1 MWFWIFKNVLL
12 SILFIL
18 GFQYLVKYLKDTFTV
33 RKIKTNDN
41 QIEQYKT
48 ILNEFQEQMNK
59 KSLTTSRR
67 IEAETETLSKNDIH
81 ALEEDLSDFLAQIS
95 G

>member
-12 SILFIL
+12 SIFFIL

-59 KSLTTSRR
+59 KSLTMSTR
-67 IEAETETLSKNDIH
+67 IETETLSKNDIH

>member
-59 KSLTTSRR
+59 KSLTTSRQV
-67 IEAETETLSKNDIH
+67 ETETEILSKNDIH